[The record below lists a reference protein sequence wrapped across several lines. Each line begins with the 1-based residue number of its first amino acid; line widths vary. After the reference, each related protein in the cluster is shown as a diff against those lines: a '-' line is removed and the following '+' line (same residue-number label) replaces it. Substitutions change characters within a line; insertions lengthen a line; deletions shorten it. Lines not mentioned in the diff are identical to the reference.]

1 MDAEDM
7 EADIQFVYLMREQL
21 TRDKNDLTNELA
33 QMRVKFVDVQGG
45 VIWDND
51 SMDYSWT
58 DAKLQE
64 RFQLL
69 SRQCN
74 GDEGLFN
81 RVDRFLMKNASHHH
95 RLESCFNNPHAYAAR
110 CARLITMVQTSSL
123 FTGNRYCVCVL

>member
-95 RLESCFNNPHAYAAR
+95 RLESCTHNPHAYANR
-110 CARLITMVQTSSL
+110 CACLMTLVQRSSF
-123 FTGNRYCVCVL
+123 FTGNRYRVGVL